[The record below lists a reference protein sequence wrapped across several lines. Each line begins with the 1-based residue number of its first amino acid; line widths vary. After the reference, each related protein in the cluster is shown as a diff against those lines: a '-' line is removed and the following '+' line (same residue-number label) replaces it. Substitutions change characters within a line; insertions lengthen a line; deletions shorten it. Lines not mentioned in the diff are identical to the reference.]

1 MVRFVLI
8 VSVLLSVMVAP
19 DRLGSNV
26 MTAPLAA
33 LVMAD
38 RSVPEPLSALLV
50 TTCAE
55 AVAPPAK
62 TSMSRAGIKTAGI
75 PNNMKR
81 ARKQLACGR
90 AARFREG
97 FRLFI
102 MLFSGLK
109 FCFHCV
115 SRKNCCEP
123 EMGLMMTFCPLM
135 TIRGAELVYQ
145 ATGGIR

>member
-8 VSVLLSVMVAP
+8 VSVLLSVRVAP

-38 RSVPEPLSALLV
+38 RSVPGPLSALLV
-50 TTCAE
+50 TTCAD

-62 TSMSRAGIKTAGI
+62 NSRSRAGIKTAGI
-75 PNNMKR
+75 PDNMKR
-81 ARKQLACGR
+81 AKKPPARGR
-90 AARFREG
+90 AAGFREG

-102 MLFSGLK
+102 ILFSK
-109 FCFHCV
+109 FKFHV
-115 SRKNCCEP
+115 
-123 EMGLMMTFCPLM
+123 LD
-135 TIRGAELVYQ
+135 
-145 ATGGIR
+145 

>member
-19 DRLGSNV
+19 DRLGSKV

-38 RSVPEPLSALLV
+38 RSVPGPLSALLV

-62 TSMSRAGIKTAGI
+62 TSMSRAGIKAAGSNKANKL
-75 PNNMKR
+75 PDR
-81 ARKQLACGR
+81 VR
-90 AARFREG
+90 AAGFREG
-97 FRLFI
+97 FCLFMI
-102 MLFSGLK
+102 VSLQLK
-109 FCFHCV
+109 FIFNGWTDSSTV
-115 SRKNCCEP
+115 
-123 EMGLMMTFCPLM
+123 
-135 TIRGAELVYQ
+135 Q
-145 ATGGIR
+145 

>member
-8 VSVLLSVMVAP
+8 VSVLLSMMVAP

-38 RSVPEPLSALLV
+38 RNVPGPLSALLV

-62 TSMSRAGIKTAGI
+62 TSMSRIGIKAAGSNKDKKL
-75 PNNMKR
+75 PVR
-81 ARKQLACGR
+81 GR
-90 AARFREG
+90 AASFREG
-97 FRLFI
+97 FRLYI
-102 MLFSGLK
+102 MLFSE
-109 FCFHCV
+109 
-115 SRKNCCEP
+115 SSIRKNP
-123 EMGLMMTFCPLM
+123 D
-135 TIRGAELVYQ
+135 
-145 ATGGIR
+145 

>member
-33 LVMAD
+33 LMMAD
-38 RSVPEPLSALLV
+38 RSVPGPLSALLV

-55 AVAPPAK
+55 AVVPPAK
-62 TSMSRAGIKTAGI
+62 NNMSRAGIKTTGS
-75 PNNMKR
+75 NNAK
-81 ARKQLACGR
+81 KLLDCGR
-90 AARFREG
+90 AAVFREG

-102 MLFSGLK
+102 ILFSESSIGK
-109 FCFHCV
+109 
-115 SRKNCCEP
+115 
-123 EMGLMMTFCPLM
+123 
-135 TIRGAELVYQ
+135 
-145 ATGGIR
+145 

>member
-38 RSVPEPLSALLV
+38 RSVPGPLSALLV
-50 TTCAE
+50 TTCAD

-62 TSMSRAGIKTAGI
+62 TSMSRAGIKAAGSNKASKL
-75 PNNMKR
+75 PDR
-81 ARKQLACGR
+81 VR
-90 AARFREG
+90 AAGFREG
-97 FRLFI
+97 FKSFIFLFFKFKFHVQDASHLAHREA
-102 MLFSGLK
+102 MRDSGAK
-109 FCFHCV
+109 
-115 SRKNCCEP
+115 
-123 EMGLMMTFCPLM
+123 
-135 TIRGAELVYQ
+135 GANYFAES
-145 ATGGIR
+145 

>member
-38 RSVPEPLSALLV
+38 RSVPGPLSALLV

-62 TSMSRAGIKTAGI
+62 TSMSRAGIKTAGSNKANRL
-75 PNNMKR
+75 PDR
-81 ARKQLACGR
+81 VR
-90 AARFREG
+90 AARFKEG

-102 MLFSGLK
+102 ILFSE
-109 FCFHCV
+109 
-115 SRKNCCEP
+115 SS
-123 EMGLMMTFCPLM
+123 
-135 TIRGAELVYQ
+135 IRNKCHPH
-145 ATGGIR
+145 R

>member
-33 LVMAD
+33 LVMAE
-38 RSVPEPLSALLV
+38 RSVPGPLSALLV

-62 TSMSRAGIKTAGI
+62 TSMSRAGIKAVGSNKASKL
-75 PNNMKR
+75 PDR
-81 ARKQLACGR
+81 VR
-90 AARFREG
+90 AAGFREG
-97 FRLFI
+97 FCLFI
-102 MLFSGLK
+102 ILFSE
-109 FCFHCV
+109 
-115 SRKNCCEP
+115 SN
-123 EMGLMMTFCPLM
+123 
-135 TIRGAELVYQ
+135 IRSQKSA
-145 ATGGIR
+145 